1 MRLVEELIP
10 EIIGFQTCSINP
22 SGSVGGGVASRTGS
36 GEEGRPPTAPA
47 LSHHGVTRVF
57 FF

>member
-36 GEEGRPPTAPA
+36 SNGNSTVSGK
-47 LSHHGVTRVF
+47 LSKKLVEVAF
-57 FF
+57 